1 MESNQKIL
9 KEIKKLKF
17 SLYLTIFVLIA
28 GFIGFTTFHFK
39 ECCTERENARFALTE
54 VSNNYDLTN
63 DSINLLKL
71 KIYDNRKIEDS
82 LQTRILAALDSL
94 EILEGKLRVMHQN
107 SGMAK
112 DVLVGVLDSI
122 DFFRTE
128 TEMLK
133 IEITRINNANLSLLQ
148 SERLK
153 NSTLQNRIKQFEKR
167 LKAIYGI
174 NVKVSTYFNGH
185 NADSKLIVSEKARKI
200 NEIKIDFELT
210 RDKVDGDIISI
221 ELMKGVSKKAQLTN
235 IKIDDRSP
243 TAFFR
248 IKDKTLNTLKPG
260 KYKIVIYH
268 DNRKYGIKHESIGES
283 YFQLD

>member
-1 MESNQKIL
+1 METNQKIL
-9 KEIKKLKF
+9 KEIKRLKLSF
-17 SLYLTIFVLIA
+17 YLTIFILIA
-28 GFIGFTTFHFK
+28 GFVVFTTFHFK
-39 ECCTERENARFALTE
+39 ECCTEPENAKLALTE
-54 VSNNYDLTN
+54 VSQDYNLTN
-63 DSINLLKL
+63 DSVNLLKL
-71 KIYDNRKIEDS
+71 RIYDNRKIEDS
-82 LQTRILAALDSL
+82 LQNRIVAALDSL

-128 TEMLK
+128 TELLK

-148 SERLK
+148 RERLK

-185 NADSKLIVSEKARKI
+185 NLDSKLISANKARKV

-210 RDKVDGDIISI
+210 RDIEEGDIISV
-221 ELMKGVSKKAQLTN
+221 ELMKGITKKARLPN

-243 TAFFR
+243 TSFFR
-248 IKDKTLNTLKPG
+248 IRDKTLKLLKPG

-283 YFQLD
+283 YFKLD